1 MVEVNYEQDSGC
13 LLPKGKERNVEEI
26 VNIPEYVNSP
36 IQGGDKIGEVRYMLD
51 GEQIGYT
58 NLIAAN
64 TVKKINLSNMFET
77 VFFSWFRVL
86 R

>member
-1 MVEVNYEQDSGC
+1 M
-13 LLPKGKERNVEEI
+13 EEI

-64 TVKKINLSNMFET
+64 TVKKINLSNMFEK